1 MNVSNKKAGR
11 RRPMAEINVV
21 PYIDVTLVLLIIFM
35 ITTPMLQSGV
45 EVDLPRAQAA
55 MVEQKDDTPP
65 LVISIQP
72 HDLKGCGQQ
81 SGNYFINSGNGEDEA
96 ILKEAIYPRVEII
109 LKNKPETQ
117 VLINADKNVDYGT
130 VVTTMAD
137 LKHAGVPSVSLMTK
151 DEN

>member
-65 LVISIQP
+65 LVISIQQ
-72 HDLKGCGQQ
+72 G
-81 SGNYFINSGNGEDEA
+81 GNYFINSGNGEDEA
-96 ILKEAIYPRVEII
+96 ISKEAIYPRVEMI

>member
-45 EVDLPRAQAA
+45 EVDLPKAQAA

-65 LVISIQP
+65 LVISIQ
-72 HDLKGCGQQ
+72 KG
-81 SGNYFINSGNGEDEA
+81 GNYFINSGDGEDEA
-96 ILKEAIYPRVEII
+96 ISKEAIYPRVEMI

>member
-1 MNVSNKKAGR
+1 MNINNKKAGR

-45 EVDLPRAQAA
+45 EVDLPKAQAA
-55 MVEQKDDTPP
+55 MVEQKEDTPP
-65 LVISIQP
+65 LVISIQQ
-72 HDLKGCGQQ
+72 G
-81 SGNYFINSGNGEDEA
+81 GNYFLNSGDGEDEA
-96 ILKEAIYPRVEII
+96 ISKEAIYPRVEMI

>member
-1 MNVSNKKAGR
+1 
-11 RRPMAEINVV
+11 
-21 PYIDVTLVLLIIFM
+21 
-35 ITTPMLQSGV
+35 
-45 EVDLPRAQAA
+45 LPRAQAA

-65 LVISIQP
+65 LVISIQQ
-72 HDLKGCGQQ
+72 G
-81 SGNYFINSGNGEDEA
+81 GNYFINSGNGEDEA

-117 VLINADKNVDYGT
+117 VLINADKNIDYGT